1 MIKKI
6 FTRQE
11 GSNQKGDYKIN
22 GSQIYK
28 RNSSSRLASKFCFST
43 EKEHDRIA
51 HVRRL
56 HGSQQTLPKG
66 PIRVTAN

>member
-1 MIKKI
+1 MDQKI

-11 GSNQKGDYKIN
+11 GNNQKGDYKIN

-28 RNSSSRLASKFCFST
+28 RNSLSRLASKSYSST
-43 EKEHDRIA
+43 EKEYGRMV
-51 HVRRL
+51 HVHRL

-66 PIRVTAN
+66 PVRVTVN